1 MDAITTMKK
10 EHGEFLPEN
19 GEGMDSAL
27 IELAGKLWGAVPNGI
42 SEPSMDMMP
51 QAEPMSMGMMPEQ
64 ALPSMDMM
72 PDPAAMPMAAAR
84 KQAEGGMKVP
94 SIRKPKDKVKVDK
107 DLGKDTEGDNL
118 PNLPK
123 SFKPSQGKPDGKLS
137 KTDLGKDSEG
147 KDLLPHPEGKPS
159 ATHSPKSQS
168 GVSLPNPDLGSDSEP
183 NDAFSVPGQ
192 GAKPSVKHKQ

>member
-1 MDAITTMKK
+1 MPANDNM
-10 EHGEFLPEN
+10 EMP
-19 GEGMDSAL
+19 
-27 IELAGKLWGAVPNGI
+27 
-42 SEPSMDMMP
+42 EPSMDAVP
-51 QAEPMSMGMMPEQ
+51 EPDVSGMD
-64 ALPSMDMM
+64 ALGGPS
-72 PDPAAMPMAAAR
+72 MPMAAAR
-84 KQAEGGMKVP
+84 KSAEGGMKVP

-123 SFKPSQGKPDGKLS
+123 SIKPHNSKPHGKLP
-137 KTDLGKDSEG
+137 KKDLGKDSEG

-168 GVSLPNPDLGSDSEP
+168 GVSLPTPDLGADSEP
-183 NDAFSVPGQ
+183 NDPFSVPGQ